1 MSNKISRRAFMKGV
15 GAVAVATAATGILAG
30 CSKDDVDDAVDAVE
44 KKKIRVVFA
53 LASGQKIGD
62 YKSMKVPKD
71 ATGIDASQI
80 DKAIIPAGYSV
91 VSTGNLTIENVAGE
105 DTVTVIVTLDPI
117 TKEITV
123 KFYDMDKETFLTETA
138 TITVGIDATTV
149 DSEKVTPPAGYKV
162 VGNQSS
168 FISNGEIIVNVSENT
183 KTITVQ
189 YYYETRFGDIDVT
202 TGKVDVLQSK
212 TVVEKKLLP
221 TEIKKGW
228 ITYVIDDNRTSFVI
242 SNNSIRVK
250 VKAKSPF

>member
-1 MSNKISRRAFMKGV
+1 MINKISRRAFMKGV

-44 KKKIRVVFA
+44 KKEIRVVFA

-71 ATGIDASQI
+71 ATSIDAAQI
-80 DKAIIPAGYSV
+80 DPSIIPAGYSV
-91 VSTGNLTIENVAGE
+91 ASTGSLKIDNVAGQ

-123 KFYDMDKETFLTETA
+123 KFYDMDKKTFLTETA

-149 DSEKVTPPAGYKV
+149 DTKIVTPPAGYKV

-168 FISNGEIIVNVSENT
+168 FISNGEIIVNVSEKT
-183 KTITVQ
+183 KPVTVQ
-189 YYYETRFGDIDVT
+189 YYYKTRFGNVDVT
-202 TGKVDVLQSK
+202 TGTVNVLQSK
-212 TVVEKKLLP
+212 TVVEKELLP
-221 TEIKKGW
+221 KTIKSGLL
-228 ITYVIDDNRTSFVI
+228 TYEIDDDHKYFDI
-242 SNNSIRVK
+242 NNNTIRVK
-250 VKAKSPF
+250 VKIKL

>member
-1 MSNKISRRAFMKGV
+1 MINKISRRAFMKGV

-71 ATGIDASQI
+71 ATSIDAAQI
-80 DKAIIPAGYSV
+80 DPSIIPAGYSV
-91 VSTGNLTIENVAGE
+91 ASTGSLKIDNVAGE

-138 TITVGIDATTV
+138 TITVGIDATAV
-149 DSEKVTPPAGYKV
+149 DTKIVTPPTGYKV

-168 FISNGEIIVNVSENT
+168 FISNGEIIVNVSEKT
-183 KTITVQ
+183 KPITVQ
-189 YYYETRFGDIDVT
+189 YYSKTRFGNIDVT
-202 TGKVDVLQSK
+202 TGTVDVLQSK
-212 TVVEKKLLP
+212 TGVEKKLLP
-221 TEIKKGW
+221 TEIKVGLL
-228 ITYVIDDNRTSFVI
+228 TYVIDDDKDYFVI
-242 SNNSIRVK
+242 ANNTIRVK
-250 VKAKSPF
+250 VKVKSPF

>member
-1 MSNKISRRAFMKGV
+1 MKGV

-30 CSKDDVDDAVDAVE
+30 CSNDSVIESVE
-44 KKKIRVVFA
+44 KKEIRVVFA
-53 LASGQKIGD
+53 LASGQKVGS

-71 ATGIDASQI
+71 ADSIDASQI

-91 VSTGNLTIENVAGE
+91 ASTGNLKIENVAGE

-138 TITVGIDATTV
+138 TITVDIDATAV
-149 DSEKVTPPAGYKV
+149 DTKNVTPPTGYTV

-168 FISNGEIIVNVSENT
+168 FISNDQIIVNVSENT
-183 KTITVQ
+183 KPITVQ
-189 YYYETRFGDIDVT
+189 YYYKTRFGNVDVT
-202 TGKVDVLQSK
+202 TGTVNVLQSK

-221 TEIKKGW
+221 KTVKSGLL
-228 ITYVIDDNRTSFVI
+228 TYEIDDNHEYFNI
-242 SNNSIRVK
+242 INNTIRVK
-250 VKAKSPF
+250 VKIKL

>member
-1 MSNKISRRAFMKGV
+1 MINKISRRAFMKGV

-71 ATGIDASQI
+71 ATSIDAAQI
-80 DKAIIPAGYSV
+80 DPSIIPAGYSV
-91 VSTGNLTIENVAGE
+91 ASTGSLKIDNVAGE

-123 KFYDMDKETFLTETA
+123 KFYDMDKGTFLTETA
-138 TITVGIDATTV
+138 TITVGIDATAV
-149 DSEKVTPPAGYKV
+149 DTETVTPPTGYTV

-168 FISNGEIIVNVSENT
+168 FISDGEIIVNVSENT
-183 KTITVQ
+183 KKVTVQ
-189 YYYETRFGDIDVT
+189 YYRKKYIGSGTEDVT
-202 TGKVDVLQSK
+202 TGTVNVLQSK
-212 TVVEKKLLP
+212 TVVEKELLP
-221 TEIKKGW
+221 TEIKKGRV
-228 ITYVIDDNRTSFVI
+228 TYVIDDDRTSFDI
-242 SNNSIRVK
+242 INNTIRVK
-250 VKAKSPF
+250 VKVKL

>member
-30 CSKDDVDDAVDAVE
+30 CSNDSVIESVE
-44 KKKIRVVFA
+44 KKEIRVVFA

-71 ATGIDASQI
+71 ATSIDAAQI
-80 DKAIIPAGYSV
+80 DPSIIPAGYSV
-91 VSTGNLTIENVAGE
+91 ASTGSLKIDNVAGE

-123 KFYDMDKETFLTETA
+123 KFYDMDKGTFLTETA

-149 DSEKVTPPAGYKV
+149 DSEKVTPPTGYKV
-162 VGNQSS
+162 VGSQSS
-168 FISNGEIIVNVSENT
+168 FISDGEIIVNVSEKT
-183 KTITVQ
+183 KPVTVQ

-202 TGKVDVLQSK
+202 TGTVNVLQSK

-221 TEIKKGW
+221 TEIKVGLF
-228 ITYVIDDNRTSFVI
+228 TYVIDDKRTSFVI
-242 SNNSIRVK
+242 SNNTIRVK
-250 VKAKSPF
+250 VKVKSPF

>member
-30 CSKDDVDDAVDAVE
+30 CSNDSVIESVE
-44 KKKIRVVFA
+44 KKEIRVVFA

-71 ATGIDASQI
+71 ATSIDASQI

-91 VSTGNLTIENVAGE
+91 ASTGSLKIENVAGE

-123 KFYDMDKETFLTETA
+123 KFYDMDKKTFLTETA

-149 DSEKVTPPAGYKV
+149 DSEKVTPPTGYKV
-162 VGNQSS
+162 VGSQSS
-168 FISNGEIIVNVSENT
+168 FISDGEIIVNVSEKT
-183 KTITVQ
+183 KTVTVQ
-189 YYYETRFGDIDVT
+189 YYYKTRFGNVDVT
-202 TGKVDVLQSK
+202 TGTVNVLQSK

-221 TEIKKGW
+221 EKITSGLL
-228 ITYVIDDNRTSFVI
+228 TYVIDDDKTSFDI
-242 SNNSIRVK
+242 INNTIRVK
-250 VKAKSPF
+250 VKLKL

>member
-30 CSKDDVDDAVDAVE
+30 CSNDSVIESVE
-44 KKKIRVVFA
+44 KKEIRVVFA

-71 ATGIDASQI
+71 ATSIDVAQI
-80 DKAIIPAGYSV
+80 DPSIIPAGYSV
-91 VSTGNLTIENVAGE
+91 ASTGSLKIDNVAGE

-123 KFYDMDKETFLTETA
+123 KFYDMDKGTFLTETA

-149 DSEKVTPPAGYKV
+149 DVDSEKVTPPTGYKV
-162 VGNQSS
+162 VGSQSS
-168 FISNGEIIVNVSENT
+168 FISDGEIIVNVSEKT
-183 KTITVQ
+183 KTVTVQ
-189 YYYETRFGDIDVT
+189 YYCKTRFGNVDVT
-202 TGKVDVLQSK
+202 TGTVNVLQSK

-221 TEIKKGW
+221 KKITSGLL
-228 ITYVIDDNRTSFVI
+228 TYVIDDDKTSFDIV
-242 SNNSIRVK
+242 NNTIRVK
-250 VKAKSPF
+250 VKIKL